1 MHRCTASRA
10 AWRGCATTPGRD
22 RTEVTR
28 AQVVQT
34 ARLARLDIREDEIS
48 QVSNE
53 FQNIIQ
59 LFDKLS
65 DVNVDGVE
73 PMARPHDSENVIR
86 EDEPV
91 RFDGG

>member
-1 MHRCTASRA
+1 MIPSS
-10 AWRGCATTPGRD
+10 D

-34 ARLARLDIREDEIS
+34 ARLARLDIGEDEIS
-48 QVSNE
+48 QVSQE

-91 RFDGG
+91 RFDGE

>member
-1 MHRCTASRA
+1 M
-10 AWRGCATTPGRD
+10 TPSSD

-34 ARLARLDIREDEIS
+34 ARLARLEIREDEIS
-48 QVSNE
+48 QVSQE